1 MGHSG
6 SQRIEQ
12 YSGCGEEKMM
22 EKIQSRFGEIE
33 YDPDNTLEFPEGL
46 VGFENLRHFVV
57 MPNEKEGPLFWIQ
70 SVEDPQVAFI
80 LTDPTSFY
88 YDYKVVPDGRERQ
101 KLGIDDDGE
110 CLIVS
115 VVSVSPERNVT
126 LNLAAPILFAP
137 QTNRALQVILEG
149 TQFSPQ
155 TPLPT
160 VDKVEK

>member
-6 SQRIEQ
+6 PQRVEH

-33 YDPDNTLEFPEGL
+33 YDPDNTLQFPEGL
-46 VGFENLRHFVV
+46 IGFEDLRNFIV

-70 SVEDPQVAFI
+70 SVDDPQVAFI
-80 LTDPTSFY
+80 LTDPTDFY
-88 YDYKVVPDGRERQ
+88 YDYRVVPDERERE
-101 KLGIDDDGE
+101 KLGIDETED

-115 VVSVSPERNVT
+115 VVSVSSERKIT

-137 QTNRALQVILEG
+137 ETNRALQVILEG
-149 TQFSPQ
+149 TNFSSQ
-155 TPLPT
+155 TLLPIL
-160 VDKVEK
+160 

>member
-6 SQRIEQ
+6 SQRVEH

-33 YDPDNTLEFPEGL
+33 YDPDNTLQFPEGL
-46 VGFENLRHFVV
+46 VGFEDLRAFVV

-70 SVEDPQVAFI
+70 SIDDPQVAFI
-80 LTDPTSFY
+80 LTDPTGFY
-88 YDYKVVPDGRERQ
+88 FDYKVVPDGRERQ
-101 KLGIDDDGE
+101 KLGIDEDSE

-115 VVSVSPERNVT
+115 VVSVSADRKIT

-137 QTNRALQVILEG
+137 ETNRALQVILEG

-155 TPLPT
+155 TPIPT
-160 VDKVEK
+160 VEEK